1 MDLNKKLKELLAEKK
16 ALTASIDLC
25 CQSIAFWEKKSEEMF
40 KRMDEFEEETVF
52 ENDEI
57 IEKKFRALRKESE
70 GMMSRINFENSELD
84 RLEIEILELEDKI
97 VKEIAS
103 YAKKQKK

>member
-1 MDLNKKLKELLAEKK
+1 MDLNKKLKELFVEKK
-16 ALTASIDLC
+16 ALTKSIDLC
-25 CQSIAFWEKKSEEMF
+25 CQSIAFWEKKSEDMF
-40 KRMDEFEEETVF
+40 KRMDKFEEETVF
-52 ENDEI
+52 ENDEV

-70 GMMSRINFENSELD
+70 GMMSRINFENAELD